1 MSNKVTL
8 EEFESTGDP
17 LLDDNFEI
25 IFSGMP
31 SDISDGNTS
40 LRIHTKTGVL
50 PGTTIEDLMKEAF
63 GYQLR
68 YAGRKTWSGS
78 FTVELNENHEAK
90 MLKILRKWHKTIR
103 KTKTA
108 TGELKKGYAAEVT
121 FNILNNDGSVLDTT
135 TIVGVWP
142 SQVPDYQFGGVAQAI
157 QCSVEFKFDYT
168 KDDDDE

>member
-31 SDISDGNTS
+31 SNISEGNS
-40 LRIHTKTGVL
+40 ALRIHTKTGVL

-78 FTVELNENHEAK
+78 FTLELNENHEAK
-90 MLKILRKWHKTIR
+90 MLKILRKWHKVAR
-103 KTKTA
+103 KTRTA
-108 TGELKKGYAAEVT
+108 TGELKSGYAATAT

-142 SQVPDYQFGGVAQAI
+142 SQVPDYQFGGVAQAVP
-157 QCSVEFKFDYT
+157 CSVEFKFDYT
-168 KDDDDE
+168 LDDDDE